1 MAVSALPYLK
11 FAGPVLDEATVAAAG
26 EVLRSGWITS
36 GPWVQTFERSLS
48 EFCGGRP
55 VKALTSATAAVEV
68 ALQVARIGPGDEVI
82 TSAQSFFTVLNMI
95 VKVGAKPVFVDCDLV
110 TRNIRLDQVEAA
122 ITMRTKAIVP
132 THWPGSLVDMDSLWA
147 LARRRNLRVIED
159 AALVLG
165 SQWRGR
171 NIGTQGDLV
180 TFSFHPNKN
189 ITTIE
194 GGALVVNDAAE
205 AKRVDALRFHG
216 IEYLPDRT
224 RDVAFPGGKFNLP
237 DVNARIG
244 VAQLAQL
251 PAFLATRRALAERYF
266 ERFDTRPGWV
276 LPPPPRA
283 GDGQSWNMFSVL
295 LPLAKM
301 SITRRAFRDAL
312 DARGIGTGVSYEA
325 LHLCTLGRRYG
336 YKEGDLPATERI
348 ATETVTL
355 PLHAAM
361 SASDVDRVCDA
372 VRMVIAESRE

>member
-1 MAVSALPYLK
+1 VSALPYLK

-68 ALQVARIGPGDEVI
+68 ALQVAGIGPGDEVI

-216 IEYLPDRT
+216 IEYRPDRT

>member
-1 MAVSALPYLK
+1 VSALPYLK